1 MRRLAHLRRRT
12 LAALAAALAVWAV
25 LGVFAPPRA
34 ETVAVVAVA
43 RDVPGGTVLTP
54 ADLMSIALP
63 AAAVPAGAMT
73 DAAGAVGRSLNG
85 PLSARSPVT
94 EASVATGQGL
104 ARPGHVVVAL
114 PLANQ
119 NLAPLVRPG
128 VHLDL
133 LDPGGTGEL
142 IASDVRVVA
151 VPESDAGGFAS
162 VPTRAAL
169 VEVLPEVATR
179 LAVAAQSGGVAIAL
193 R

>member
-1 MRRLAHLRRRT
+1 MAHLRRRT
-12 LAALAAALAVWAV
+12 LAALAAALAVLAV

-34 ETVAVVAVA
+34 ASVGVVAVA
-43 RDVPGGTVLTP
+43 RDLPGGTVLAA
-54 ADLMSIALP
+54 ADLTTVDLP
-63 AAAVPAGAMT
+63 EAAVPAGAMT
-73 DAAGAVGRSLNG
+73 DAAGAVGLTLNG
-85 PLSARSPVT
+85 PLSARTPVT

-104 ARPGHVVVAL
+104 ARPGYVVVAL
-114 PLANQ
+114 PLADQ

-133 LDPGGTGEL
+133 LDPGGAGDVF
-142 IASDVRVVA
+142 AADVRVVA
-151 VPESDAGGFAS
+151 VPESEAEGFGS

-169 VEVLPEVATR
+169 VEVQPEVATR